1 MRSRQPKL
9 PKRPARNPFRDSYTE
24 RPYRPYA
31 LAIGQ
36 VALAWNDLCSVLA
49 GIYWTVMGGGFPE
62 IYLAT
67 WNAIK
72 SDRTQRD
79 MLRDALKAYFQSSLG
94 LIGLERYPTAAADFD
109 WLIVEAGKLE
119 DARNNAVHGPLVL
132 NREGGDIV
140 FPSPLMAN
148 PRAKRLQALVDK
160 RESLLAEFRRCRET
174 AICLR
179 DYGWRMDLVLSLAR
193 GTWPERPKLPIR
205 RPLTTRPRRRS
216 TPEGQPP
223 SPPASSP

>member
-1 MRSRQPKL
+1 MRSRQPK
-9 PKRPARNPFRDSYTE
+9 PPRRPARNPFRDNYTE

-36 VALAWNDLCSVLA
+36 IALAWNDLCSVLA

-62 IYLAT
+62 IYLSA
-67 WNAIK
+67 WNSIK

-79 MLRDALKAYFQSSLG
+79 MLRDALRAYFQSWSG
-94 LIGLERYPTAAADFD
+94 LAALQNYPTAATDFD
-109 WLIVEAGKLE
+109 WLIVEVGKLE

-132 NREGGDIV
+132 DRNSGNTV

-160 RESLLAEFRRCRET
+160 RESLLGEFRRYRET
-174 AICLR
+174 AIRLR
-179 DYGWRMDLVLSLAR
+179 DYGWRMDLVLSR
-193 GTWPERPKLPIR
+193 GQGTWPERPKLPIR
-205 RPLTTRPRRRS
+205 RSPSSGHPRRS
-216 TPEGQPP
+216 NLTKHPLP
-223 SPPASSP
+223 PPASQE